1 MKISLFLISCSLLT
15 VSFFSSAQGKYDPL
29 AKCYEVTANEP
40 RTAVQACLLDE
51 LKLTEQQM
59 NVIYDKSKSDL
70 EDTDSVAAK
79 STIDALAS
87 SQQHFIQFR
96 SAECQRQSALL
107 MGGSGAGDVLLACE
121 IKLNQWRAKILLNN

>member
-40 RTAVQACLLDE
+40 RTAVQVCLLDE

-70 EDTDSVAAK
+70 EDIDSVAAK
-79 STIDALAS
+79 VP
-87 SQQHFIQFR
+87 
-96 SAECQRQSALL
+96 L
-107 MGGSGAGDVLLACE
+107 MH
-121 IKLNQWRAKILLNN
+121 